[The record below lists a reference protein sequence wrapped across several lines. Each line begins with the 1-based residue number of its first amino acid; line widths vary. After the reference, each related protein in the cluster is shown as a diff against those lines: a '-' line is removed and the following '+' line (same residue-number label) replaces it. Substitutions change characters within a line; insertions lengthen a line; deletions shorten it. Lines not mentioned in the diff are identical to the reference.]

1 MDFNDAVIYMP
12 EFLVAVVVGELV
24 VGVFVVGAP
33 DVVVQGVGPGLHV
46 AESVGVV
53 AAVCVDDCGSG
64 FLVLLGESGRATST
78 PLFSHPI
85 PDQQLG
91 HC

>member
-12 EFLVAVVVGELV
+12 ECLVALVFGELV

-33 DVVVQGVGPGLHV
+33 DFVVQGVGSGLHV

-53 AAVCVDDCGSG
+53 VAAVGVDD
-64 FLVLLGESGRATST
+64 
-78 PLFSHPI
+78 
-85 PDQQLG
+85 
-91 HC
+91 